1 MKDFPYFTTIGLSS
15 WIVGKALKHVFWD
28 KEPSAAERQ
37 TSEGS
42 GWGPGTTPGHEGS
55 AAADESGESTLVAAP
70 LAQRSSAA
78 DLLAAPAK
86 SYPAE
91 DRASRHDRRL
101 CVFDTNAIL
110 NNPHCIYEYG
120 TSDICIPATLL
131 NELDK
136 IKTRSDE
143 RIKFMARRAIDLFHQ
158 LRQVK
163 HPDDPLGHP
172 TFKMTSSASPPV
184 IYFPRRSPTHYAQC
198 LDPRKADD
206 QIAMTAILAKSER
219 KEVLFISGDKALLTR
234 VADLVETSYV
244 PPKEAKGFVSVAP
257 RKYPGA
263 SLPQYLEVIAAEVEF
278 LDSLLRSL
286 GGRSELEPYVFETM
300 LGAARRG
307 NVFAQK
313 IVGGLYYQG
322 RGTPKSRADACK
334 WFASA
339 AHLGDDE
346 ALWVL
351 HDMAL
356 AGPGLQDA
364 DGSI

>member
-1 MKDFPYFTTIGLSS
+1 MKEFPYFTTIGLSS

-37 TSEGS
+37 TPAGSE
-42 GWGPGTTPGHEGS
+42 WAPGTTPGYEQGT
-55 AAADESGESTLVAAP
+55 AADESSESTLAAGP
-70 LAQRSSAA
+70 LGQSSSASG
-78 DLLAAPAK
+78 LLAAPAK
-86 SYPAE
+86 SHRAG
-91 DRASRHDRRL
+91 DRASRRDRRL

-136 IKTRSDE
+136 IKTRSEE
-143 RIKFMARRAIDLFHQ
+143 RIKFMARRAIDLFHE
-158 LRQVK
+158 LRQVE

-172 TFKMTSSASPPV
+172 TFKMTFSASPPV
-184 IYFPRRSPTHYAQC
+184 IYFPRRSPTHYAPC

-219 KEVLFISGDKALLTR
+219 KEVLFISGDKTLLTR

-244 PPKEAKGFVSVAP
+244 PPKEAKGFVSVEP

-263 SLPQYLEVIAAEVEF
+263 SLPRDLEVIAAEVEY

-286 GGRSELEPYVFETM
+286 EGRRELEPYVFESM
-300 LGAARRG
+300 LAAAQRG

-313 IVGGLYYQG
+313 VVGGLYYQG
-322 RGTPKSRADACK
+322 RGTPKSRTDACK

-339 AHLGDDE
+339 AYLGDDE

-356 AGPGLQDA
+356 AGPGLQDE
-364 DGSI
+364 DGSY